1 MIWFWMNIPFA
12 AACFLA
18 WTLIPLWI
26 VIKRPDRGPRIP
38 DQDER
43 TTRRRTPLSA
53 PPWPSRPYAMA
64 THPGAAH
71 RGLSGHLHE
80 QADRRIQR

>member
-26 VIKRPDRGPRIP
+26 VIKRPDRSPQALG
-38 DQDER
+38 QDKR
-43 TTRRRTPLSA
+43 TTSRGTPLTA
-53 PPWPSRPYAMA
+53 PRPSRPHAPA
-64 THPGAAH
+64 THPGAVH
-71 RGLSGHLHE
+71 RGPSGRLHE
-80 QADRRIQR
+80 QADQHVPR